1 MLLVLLSYQLTT
13 TDNLMAAQRN
23 ACDRKSA
30 VKALSSLLW
39 IVAVFL
45 GPLGFGYAATPVA
58 WAGQGKSG
66 EHGHGHQGQEH
77 ESEHGHGNHGREGIT
92 FGPHE
97 ASIIRAYYGSHRQ
110 GLPPGLAKRGGD
122 LPPGLEKHLERD
134 GTLPPGLQKRLT
146 PLPFDLERQLPP
158 LPRDCYCRRGVL
170 GSNVLILNT
179 RTGRIVDILQGV
191 IAR

>member
-1 MLLVLLSYQLTT
+1 MLLVLLSYQLITA
-13 TDNLMAAQRN
+13 DNLMAAQRN

-66 EHGHGHQGQEH
+66 EHGHGHQG
-77 ESEHGHGNHGREGIT
+77 REGIT

-97 ASIIRAYYGSHRQ
+97 ASIIRAYYGSHLQ

>member
-1 MLLVLLSYQLTT
+1 MMGLRNTRDVKSSVKLL
-13 TDNLMAAQRN
+13 
-23 ACDRKSA
+23 CG
-30 VKALSSLLW
+30 LLW
-39 IVAVFL
+39 MLTVFL
-45 GPLGFGYAATPVA
+45 GPLGLGYAAPSPL
-58 WAGQGKSG
+58 AGQGKNG
-66 EHGHGHQGQEH
+66 EHGHGYGHQEQEY
-77 ESEHGHGNHGREGIT
+77 EGEHGHGDHGHEAIA
-92 FGPHE
+92 FGPRE
-97 ASIIRAYYGSHRQ
+97 VRIIRAYYGSHHR
-110 GLPPGLAKRGGD
+110 GLPPGLAKRGGN

-146 PLPFDLERQLPP
+146 PLPYGLERELPP

>member
-1 MLLVLLSYQLTT
+1 
-13 TDNLMAAQRN
+13 MAAQRN
-23 ACDRKSA
+23 ARDRKSA
-30 VKALSSLLW
+30 VKSISSLLW
-39 IVAVFL
+39 IVAIFW
-45 GPLGFGYAATPVA
+45 GPLALGYAAAPIA

-66 EHGHGHQGQEH
+66 EHGHGHQGQEY
-77 ESEHGHGNHGREGIT
+77 EGEHGLGNRSQKAIT
-92 FGPHE
+92 FGSRE
-97 ASIIRAYYGSHRQ
+97 ASIIRAYYGSHHQ
-110 GLPPGLAKRGGD
+110 GLPPGLAKRGGN

-134 GTLPPGLQKRLT
+134 STLPPGLQKRLT
-146 PLPFDLERQLPP
+146 PLPYDLERELPP